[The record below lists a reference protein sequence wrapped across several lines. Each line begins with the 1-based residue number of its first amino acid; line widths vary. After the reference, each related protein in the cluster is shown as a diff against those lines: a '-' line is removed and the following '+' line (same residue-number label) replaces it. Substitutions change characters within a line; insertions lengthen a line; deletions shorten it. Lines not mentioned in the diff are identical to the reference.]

1 MNFVVNTCLGCVWQR
16 HFTPTKTMEL
26 GVAPPFFEQIRS
38 GPAGAGC
45 VWLKKFG
52 AELVFLSGAE

>member
-26 GVAPPFFEQIRS
+26 GVAPPFFLSRS
-38 GPAGAGC
+38 AVDLLELG
-45 VWLKKFG
+45 VFG
-52 AELVFLSGAE
+52 